1 MKQEEKMTDPYRL
14 GDMVRFFGTEEY
26 GMNKEYVKQFP
37 GTIGNKYWKHAENKT
52 NDYSANMNTLVSIVN
67 EHCANTVK
75 LVVSALYSRPLVIC
89 RAHRCR
95 VRLECWGV
103 VLRRCLVVFKV
114 FDGAN

>member
-67 EHCANTVK
+67 EHCANTVDRH
-75 LVVSALYSRPLVIC
+75 AQI
-89 RAHRCR
+89 
-95 VRLECWGV
+95 RLRG
-103 VLRRCLVVFKV
+103 
-114 FDGAN
+114 

>member
-75 LVVSALYSRPLVIC
+75 HENGPNRKGLQLCVSELHNCRP
-89 RAHRCR
+89 
-95 VRLECWGV
+95 
-103 VLRRCLVVFKV
+103 
-114 FDGAN
+114 DANTGGTSSG